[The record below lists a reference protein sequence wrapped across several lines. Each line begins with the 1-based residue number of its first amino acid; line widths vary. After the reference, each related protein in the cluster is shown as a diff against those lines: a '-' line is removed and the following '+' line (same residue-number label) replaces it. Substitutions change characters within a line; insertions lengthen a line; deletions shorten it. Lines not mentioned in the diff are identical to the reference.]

1 MRAIGKGISI
11 VALAVAAFAV
21 AALLASPVQAGTLR
35 RGSTPTT
42 AGAAGD
48 PGTYLVAFFDV
59 SEDTGAGDNVL
70 RLVNPTRA
78 NGNLCAMIYVF
89 DDDEELGECCGCP
102 LSPNKLLPL
111 SVEYNL
117 TSNWEIAGF
126 DTDSGVVKIVSAV
139 PNNPTAACL
148 PSRGCYGGC
157 DPTIAYT
164 PTPNLNG
171 WITHTQMIYGQL
183 DEVSGKPIFDLSEVS
198 LTDNGATDAV
208 EGSYLITQCAS
219 NISNGSGYG
228 SCNCGSEA
236 ELID

>member
-1 MRAIGKGISI
+1 MRVIGKGSAI
-11 VALAVAAFAV
+11 VAFAAAALFVAATMATP
-21 AALLASPVQAGTLR
+21 AHAGRRQATLR

-48 PGTYLVAFFDV
+48 PGTYLVGYFDV
-59 SEDTGAGDNVL
+59 SEDTGVGDNAL

-89 DDDEELGECCGCP
+89 DDDEEMGECCGCP

-111 SVEYNL
+111 SVECDL
-117 TSNWEIAGF
+117 TSNWEVAGF

-139 PNNPTAACL
+139 PNTPT
-148 PSRGCYGGC
+148 GGC

-171 WITHTQMIYGQL
+171 WITHTQEISSVYGL
-183 DEVSGKPIFDLSEVS
+183 TEVS

-219 NISNGSGYG
+219 ITSNGSGYG
-228 SCNCGSEA
+228 VCDCGYDSEP
-236 ELID
+236 